1 MSVRSLPPRTQPG
14 HRSPIGS
21 AWLSVLCRRALH
33 DTFEMRHRQAL
44 LVVRSRLL
52 RVAGGRSNRTGLPW
66 SGCHPLARRSGVVE
80 HRSPTKAAA
89 TRRRV
94 LVRLADALGG
104 RVSCASWSSGL
115 PVPLLSPRGRNEG
128 QNPRAVNQIGTRSP
142 APWSNARKTTS
153 PAPQSKPV
161 TPRLAPRGARRAV
174 GGIRAWAED
183 PGRRASLPTTLLLLR
198 APV

>member
-1 MSVRSLPPRTQPG
+1 MAVRSLPPRTQTG

-21 AWLSVLCRRALH
+21 AWLSVLCGRALH
-33 DTFEMRHRQAL
+33 ETFEMRHRQAL
-44 LVVRSRLL
+44 LRTIATGARS
-52 RVAGGRSNRTGLPW
+52 GGRSDRTGLPW
-66 SGCHPLARRSGVVE
+66 SGCHPLAGRSGVVE
-80 HRSPTKAAA
+80 HRLPTKAAA
-89 TRRRV
+89 TRCRV
-94 LVRLADALGG
+94 LVRLADALRG

-115 PVPLLSPRGRNEG
+115 PVPLLSPRGRNESRTPARSIRSG
-128 QNPRAVNQIGTRSP
+128 RGHRAGGV
-142 APWSNARKTTS
+142 NARRSTS

-198 APV
+198 ALV